1 MFVKRCL
8 VLAAGAAILGA
19 TLAGSAT
26 AQSNSKEI
34 MAKPTAELVEL
45 VKSPDASAFEK
56 AKACQRLAVVGTS
69 DAIPALAAL
78 LADEKLNLYARF
90 ALEAIPDPAADDALR
105 TAATKLEGR
114 QLVGVINS
122 IGKRKDA
129 QALDLLKGL
138 MGHADKAV
146 AMAAAHAIG
155 NVGTVEAAAIL
166 TEALAKDSPMK
177 RCLGDG
183 ALACAEGLAA
193 AGKQAEAIALY
204 QTVAKSSV
212 PKYMQ
217 IGALDGQFRLQ
228 KTAAKDLLMA
238 QIRSEGKADFQ
249 LGLSVARW
257 MPGADVT
264 ATLAGELEKLPA
276 ERQALL
282 LRALGDRKEAAPLPT
297 VVAATKS
304 ESPAV
309 REAAIAVLAKLG
321 DASAVTILLD
331 AALGEGAV
339 AVTAKE
345 GLKNLAVP
353 EADAA
358 ILAKLAE
365 ADAKS
370 MAVLFELAGA
380 RRIAAAAGK
389 VREALASSDES
400 VKLAALAALGQLIAV
415 QDLELLTSRALA
427 GGNAPETVAAQAA
440 LRMAALRMADR
451 EATAAKL
458 AATLSGAS
466 AENQAYLL
474 ELLGKVSGKK
484 ALQTVA
490 AAAKSS
496 DAALKEAA
504 TKALGEWPNPEAAD
518 ALLDLAKT
526 DPENKYRVR
535 ALRGYIRIARQLQL
549 PDDVKLTMFQT
560 VMETAD
566 RDADK
571 QVALDILTR
580 IPSVPTLKLAAS
592 YVDQTGLQDAAADAA
607 VKIGKR
613 LVDQHPKD
621 VAAAMQKVVD
631 AKVGGNPGSSA
642 KQLLD
647 QAQAASR

>member
-1 MFVKRCL
+1 
-8 VLAAGAAILGA
+8 
-19 TLAGSAT
+19 
-26 AQSNSKEI
+26 
-34 MAKPTAELVEL
+34 
-45 VKSPDASAFEK
+45 
-56 AKACQRLAVVGTS
+56 
-69 DAIPALAAL
+69 
-78 LADEKLNLYARF
+78 
-90 ALEAIPDPAADDALR
+90 
-105 TAATKLEGR
+105 
-114 QLVGVINS
+114 
-122 IGKRKDA
+122 
-129 QALDLLKGL
+129 
-138 MGHADKAV
+138 
-146 AMAAAHAIG
+146 
-155 NVGTVEAAAIL
+155 
-166 TEALAKDSPMK
+166 
-177 RCLGDG
+177 
-183 ALACAEGLAA
+183 
-193 AGKQAEAIALY
+193 
-204 QTVAKSSV
+204 
-212 PKYMQ
+212 
-217 IGALDGQFRLQ
+217 
-228 KTAAKDLLMA
+228 
-238 QIRSEGKADFQ
+238 
-249 LGLSVARW
+249 
-257 MPGADVT
+257 
-264 ATLAGELEKLPA
+264 
-276 ERQALL
+276 
-282 LRALGDRKEAAPLPT
+282 
-297 VVAATKS
+297 
-304 ESPAV
+304 
-309 REAAIAVLAKLG
+309 
-321 DASAVTILLD
+321 
-331 AALGEGAV
+331 
-339 AVTAKE
+339 
-345 GLKNLAVP
+345 
-353 EADAA
+353 
-358 ILAKLAE
+358 
-365 ADAKS
+365 
-370 MAVLFELAGA
+370 
-380 RRIAAAAGK
+380 
-389 VREALASSDES
+389 
-400 VKLAALAALGQLIAV
+400 LAALGQLIAV

-580 IPSVPTLKLAAS
+580 IPSVQTLKLAAS
-592 YVDQTGLQDAAADAA
+592 YVDQAGLQDAAADAA

-631 AKVGGNPGSSA
+631 AKVGGNPGAGA

>member
-1 MFVKRCL
+1 
-8 VLAAGAAILGA
+8 
-19 TLAGSAT
+19 
-26 AQSNSKEI
+26 
-34 MAKPTAELVEL
+34 
-45 VKSPDASAFEK
+45 
-56 AKACQRLAVVGTS
+56 
-69 DAIPALAAL
+69 
-78 LADEKLNLYARF
+78 
-90 ALEAIPDPAADDALR
+90 
-105 TAATKLEGR
+105 
-114 QLVGVINS
+114 
-122 IGKRKDA
+122 
-129 QALDLLKGL
+129 
-138 MGHADKAV
+138 
-146 AMAAAHAIG
+146 
-155 NVGTVEAAAIL
+155 
-166 TEALAKDSPMK
+166 
-177 RCLGDG
+177 
-183 ALACAEGLAA
+183 
-193 AGKQAEAIALY
+193 
-204 QTVAKSSV
+204 
-212 PKYMQ
+212 
-217 IGALDGQFRLQ
+217 
-228 KTAAKDLLMA
+228 
-238 QIRSEGKADFQ
+238 
-249 LGLSVARW
+249 
-257 MPGADVT
+257 
-264 ATLAGELEKLPA
+264 
-276 ERQALL
+276 
-282 LRALGDRKEAAPLPT
+282 
-297 VVAATKS
+297 
-304 ESPAV
+304 
-309 REAAIAVLAKLG
+309 
-321 DASAVTILLD
+321 
-331 AALGEGAV
+331 
-339 AVTAKE
+339 
-345 GLKNLAVP
+345 
-353 EADAA
+353 
-358 ILAKLAE
+358 
-365 ADAKS
+365 
-370 MAVLFELAGA
+370 
-380 RRIAAAAGK
+380 
-389 VREALASSDES
+389 
-400 VKLAALAALGQLIAV
+400 
-415 QDLELLTSRALA
+415 
-427 GGNAPETVAAQAA
+427 
-440 LRMAALRMADR
+440 LRMADR